1 MYSLLD
7 SPKPDDDY
15 NMATGTE
22 SRQDPK
28 TGSFAGHPVLTVK
41 SSSSNGS
48 SELAG
53 KLLDLNDEGV
63 SIEVGALLAPGLRVE
78 ISGEIESAAGP
89 YRLRRK
95 CLVCRCSAIE
105 NGKYIVGLTFEP
117 AYGEAGGASQ
127 ATAAAS
133 AGAADHY
140 ETLQLSRNAN
150 LDMIQRVFR
159 ILAQR
164 YHPDNLETGNPE
176 LFREIVEAHRV
187 LGDPERRAAYDAQL
201 GAQSQNRFK
210 IFETWQDTRG
220 VDAEKRKR
228 QGILSLLYGKR
239 LTDPHSPAMSMRDF
253 EEMLGVP
260 REHLEFSLWFLK
272 ENKWITR
279 ADNNKFEITCAGVVM
294 AEADEANTVRT
305 QMAQLPAPR

>member
-1 MYSLLD
+1 
-7 SPKPDDDY
+7 
-15 NMATGTE
+15 MATGPE
-22 SRQDPK
+22 PRREAS
-28 TGSFAGHPVLTVK
+28 TGSFTGHPSLTVK

-48 SELAG
+48 TDLTA
-53 KLLDLNDEGV
+53 KLLDLNDEGL
-63 SIEVGALLAPGLRVE
+63 SIELTTLLAPGLRVE
-78 ISGEIESAAGP
+78 VAGEIMSASGP

-95 CLVCRCSAIE
+95 CLVCRCSAVE
-105 NGKYIVGLTFEP
+105 NGKYIVGLSFEP
-117 AYGEAGGASQ
+117 AYGENGTNQAAAGAS
-127 ATAAAS
+127 S
-133 AGAADHY
+133 ADHY

-164 YHPDNLETGNPE
+164 YHPDNQETGNPE

-187 LGDPERRAAYDAQL
+187 LSDPERRAAYDAQL
-201 GAQSQNRFK
+201 NTHTQNRFK
-210 IFETWQDTRG
+210 IFETWQDSRG

-239 LTDPHSPAMSMRDF
+239 LTDSHSPAMTMREF
-253 EEMLGVP
+253 EEMLGCP

-294 AEADEANTVRT
+294 AEADEANTVKT

>member
-1 MYSLLD
+1 
-7 SPKPDDDY
+7 
-15 NMATGTE
+15 MATGPE
-22 SRQDPK
+22 LRRDPQYD
-28 TGSFAGHPVLTVK
+28 SAAGQPILTVK
-41 SSSSNGS
+41 SFSTNGS
-48 SELAG
+48 SELPA

-63 SIEVGALLAPGLRVE
+63 SIEFSALLAPGLRVE
-78 ISGEIESAAGP
+78 ISGEIRSGAGP
-89 YRLRRK
+89 YRLRKK
-95 CLVCRCSAIE
+95 CLVCRCSAVE
-105 NGKYIVGLTFEP
+105 NGKYIVGLSFEP
-117 AYGEAGGASQ
+117 ALGENGGSTAAPGA
-127 ATAAAS
+127 ATAS
-133 AGAADHY
+133 SDHY
-140 ETLQLSRNAN
+140 EILQLSRNAN

-164 YHPDNLETGNPE
+164 YHPDNQETGNPE

-210 IFETWQDTRG
+210 IFETWQDSRG

-239 LTDPHSPAMSMRDF
+239 LTDPHAPAMTMREF
-253 EEMLGVP
+253 EDMLGCP